1 MSTNTTSFSSLFNQL
16 RTNLWYANR
25 YHLEN
30 AIKAEQLHLDLC
42 LDVCIQLNKLDSKR
56 FKREI
61 YPFLP
66 NVITDDLLLNH
77 SV

>member
-1 MSTNTTSFSSLFNQL
+1 MSTNTTSFSNLFNQL

-30 AIKAEQLHLDLC
+30 EIKAEKLHLELC
-42 LDVCIQLNKLDSKR
+42 LDACINLIKLDSRR

-66 NVITDDLLLNH
+66 AIITDDLLLNH
-77 SV
+77 GV

>member
-1 MSTNTTSFSSLFNQL
+1 MSTNTTSFSNLFNQL

-30 AIKAEQLHLDLC
+30 EIKAEKLHLELC
-42 LDVCIQLNKLDSKR
+42 INACVDLNKIDSDR
-56 FKREI
+56 FQREI

-66 NVITDDLLLNH
+66 NVITDDLLWNH
-77 SV
+77 HI

>member
-1 MSTNTTSFSSLFNQL
+1 MSTNSTSFSNLFNQL
-16 RTNLWYANR
+16 RTYLWYANR
-25 YHLEN
+25 YHLEDN
-30 AIKAEQLHLDLC
+30 IKAEQLHLELC
-42 LDVCIQLNKLDSKR
+42 INGCIELNEIDSKR

>member
-1 MSTNTTSFSSLFNQL
+1 MSTNSTSFSNLFQLL

-30 AIKAEQLHLDLC
+30 NIRAEQLHLDLC
-42 LDVCIQLNKLDSKR
+42 LDACIQLNEIDSKR

-66 NVITDDLLLNH
+66 NIITDDLLLNH
-77 SV
+77 NV

>member
-1 MSTNTTSFSSLFNQL
+1 MSTNRTTFSNVFNQL
-16 RTNLWYANR
+16 RTHLWYANR
-25 YHLEN
+25 YHLESN
-30 AIKAEQLHLDLC
+30 IRAEGLHFDLC
-42 LDVCIQLNKLDSKR
+42 LDLCIKLNELDSKR

-77 SV
+77 SI